1 MVIGIKEGANI
12 FWPNALRAWGHPSS
26 LGGPSHDLELLL
38 GRLEPS
44 VSELGGGIDELEL
57 DLFQGVPGG
66 LVEQG
71 PSEGD
76 TPLLGSNNCPLEH
89 EVVVLDH
96 SVVGEASERVDVLI
110 GWVEGGGALEGVL
123 SNLADLVNLLVDLR
137 SVVES
142 VLTGPWDAESDP
154 RRMPR
159 SDAGDLPQT
168 SVRLPWEPGHS
179 PPGDDAL
186 RSSTLGDTNRVD
198 HLVLTEDGI
207 HRDGL
212 LEIGHSEVNLLRDA
226 SSVDLNLHHVRLL
239 LAHGDLANLGV
250 RQNTDDA
257 ALLLHLRELSLD
269 LLLSVGVLL
278 RVLGEGLLLGLVKVL
293 VELPLD
299 LLAEVLSEDGLQG
312 LDPVEGL
319 DVPDNTDD
327 DHGRAVQNSDGLAGL
342 LLMNLR
348 ARLLHVTG
356 DVGHP
361 GLVSHEGREVGLLR
375 RIVLRERL
383 DLSLSSA
390 ATLLRQETERTVT
403 GVLKLTVRHDSLL
416 LFFVAPERKELGALA
431 NSLPPLPPP
440 PLLRDFGADSV

>member
-123 SNLADLVNLLVDLR
+123 SNLADL
-137 SVVES
+137 
-142 VLTGPWDAESDP
+142 AK
-154 RRMPR
+154 
-159 SDAGDLPQT
+159 T

-212 LEIGHSEVNLLRDA
+212 LEVGHCEVNLLRDA

-299 LLAEVLSEDGLQG
+299 LLAEVLGEDGLQG

-361 GLVSHEGREVGLLR
+361 GLVSHEGREVGLL
-375 RIVLRERL
+375 
-383 DLSLSSA
+383 
-390 ATLLRQETERTVT
+390 
-403 GVLKLTVRHDSLL
+403 
-416 LFFVAPERKELGALA
+416 
-431 NSLPPLPPP
+431 
-440 PLLRDFGADSV
+440 

>member
-123 SNLADLVNLLVDLR
+123 SNLADL
-137 SVVES
+137 
-142 VLTGPWDAESDP
+142 AK
-154 RRMPR
+154 
-159 SDAGDLPQT
+159 T

-179 PPGDDAL
+179 PPGDDAR

-212 LEIGHSEVNLLRDA
+212 LEVGHCEVNLLRDA
-226 SSVDLNLHHVRLL
+226 SSVDLNLHHVR
-239 LAHGDLANLGV
+239 
-250 RQNTDDA
+250 
-257 ALLLHLRELSLD
+257 LLHLRELSLD

-299 LLAEVLSEDGLQG
+299 LLAEVLGEDGLQG

-416 LFFVAPERKELGALA
+416 LFFVAPERKEL
-431 NSLPPLPPP
+431 PM
-440 PLLRDFGADSV
+440 